1 MPWTE
6 AFERWALLGTE
17 FCADFPF
24 LDRVAIQ
31 RFRGD
36 YHALTEYLANTHDLT
51 LAEAADA
58 LEDWL
63 AFRATAL
70 VRATA

>member
-6 AFERWALLGTE
+6 AFERWVQLRAE
-17 FCADFPF
+17 FCAEFPF
-24 LDRVAIQ
+24 LDRVAIK

-51 LAEAADA
+51 LAEATEA

-63 AFRATAL
+63 AFRATSL
-70 VRATA
+70 VRECA